1 MENKEQSNM
10 MIEQKKPDVSEI
22 LSMSR
27 SYFFAKRWFKWLMVS
42 LVVVSLAVGLAVS
55 RFSASNSGMN
65 YKTEKAQV
73 SSFTVVVTATGT
85 LQPTNTV
92 TVGSELSGIIRS
104 VDVYYNDRV
113 KVGQVLARLD
123 TSKLEAQLA
132 QAKATLESAQAK
144 VLQAQATVKE
154 TRAKLTQ
161 LQNAHKLSGGKVP
174 SQTEMDAAEA
184 AYERAQADLASA
196 RAAVSQAK
204 ATIQSIETDLS
215 KSVIRSPING
225 VVLNRKVEPGQTVAA
240 SLQAPELFILAEDLT
255 KMDLH
260 VNVDEADVSKVKEG
274 QEATFTVD
282 AYPQRIFKAVVKQV
296 RYASTT
302 VSGVVTYE
310 AILDVNNED
319 LALRPGMTATA
330 RIVVQ
335 EVKNSLV
342 IPAAALRFAPPA
354 APGKTQVSS
363 GGGLVSKLLPRFPGR
378 PRGMPASKPDS
389 SREAFS
395 RERTVWILKDGKL
408 EPVTVVTGATNG
420 VLTEITGGDLQPGT
434 DVVVDVIFSKKS

>member
-1 MENKEQSNM
+1 MHKMSEDRR
-10 MIEQKKPDVSEI
+10 KPEVSEI
-22 LSMSR
+22 
-27 SYFFAKRWFKWLMVS
+27 
-42 LVVVSLAVGLAVS
+42 VSLASPYYRWKRRKWLLLALAVIIVIAGIIVNRS
-55 RFSASNSGMN
+55 SGSNSGPK
-65 YKTEKAQV
+65 YITEKAV
-73 SSFTVVVTATGT
+73 IGGFTVIVTATGT

-92 TVGSELSGIIRS
+92 SVGSELSGIIKS
-104 VDVYYNDRV
+104 VEVTYNDRV
-113 KVGQVLARLD
+113 KEGQVLAKLD

-132 QAKATLESAQAK
+132 QARATLESAQAK

-154 TRAKLTQ
+154 TRTKLAQ
-161 LQNAHKLSGGKVP
+161 LQHARTLSGGKVP

-196 RAAVSQAK
+196 KAAVSQAK

-215 KSVIRSPING
+215 KSFIRSPING

-240 SLQAPELFILAEDLT
+240 SFQTPELFVLAEDLT

-282 AYPQRIFKAVVKQV
+282 AYPHREFKAVVKQV

-335 EVKNSLV
+335 EVKDALV
-342 IPAAALRFAPPA
+342 VPSAAFRFSPPDAQPKPAAY
-354 APGKTQVSS
+354 SS
-363 GGGLVSKLLPRFPGR
+363 GSGLVGKLLPRFPGR
-378 PRGMPASKPDS
+378 SAGGGSPVRPAGSTMAS
-389 SREAFS
+389 SLREKKIWVL
-395 RERTVWILKDGKL
+395 ENGKL
-408 EPVTVVTGATNG
+408 KAVTVITGATNG
-420 VLTEITGGDLQPGT
+420 VLTEITGGDLKPDT
-434 DVVVDVIFSKKS
+434 DVVVDAVYSKKKS

>member
-1 MENKEQSNM
+1 MVMSEK
-10 MIEQKKPDVSEI
+10 KKPDIVEIVS
-22 LSMSR
+22 LNR
-27 SYFFAKRWFKWLMVS
+27 SYFFAKRWFKWLIAVVAIVLVS
-42 LVVVSLAVGLAVS
+42 MGIVINYSS
-55 RFSASNSGMN
+55 SNSGMQ
-65 YKTEKAQV
+65 YKTEKARV
-73 SSFTVVVTATGT
+73 GGFTVVVTATGT

-104 VDVYYNDRV
+104 VEVYYNDRV

-132 QAKATLESAQAK
+132 QAKATLEAAQAK

-154 TRAKLTQ
+154 TRAKLSQ
-161 LQNAHKLSGGKVP
+161 LRNARALSGGKVP

-196 RAAVSQAK
+196 RASVSQAK
-204 ATIQSIETDLS
+204 AAIKSIETDLA

-240 SLQAPELFILAEDLT
+240 SLQAPELFVLAEDLT

-282 AYPQRIFKAVVKQV
+282 AYPQRVFKAVVKQV

-302 VSGVVTYE
+302 ISGVVTYE

-330 RIVVQ
+330 RILVQ
-335 EVKNSLV
+335 EVKDALV
-342 IPAAALRFAPPA
+342 IPSAALRFSPPE
-354 APGKTQVSS
+354 SS
-363 GGGLVSKLLPRFPGR
+363 AFPQNLRHASTGSGLVGKLLPRFPRRSGGTTSR
-378 PRGMPASKPDS
+378 TAHKASPGQPREQK
-389 SREAFS
+389 
-395 RERTVWILKDGKL
+395 VWVLKDEKL
-408 EPVTVVTGATNG
+408 VPVTVVTGATNG
-420 VLTEITGGDLQPGT
+420 ALTEITGGDLQPGM
-434 DVVVDVIFSKKS
+434 DVVVDVIFAKRKP